1 MEERERFLEEVGE
14 TVGGKTDLNTK
25 HNSLGSLPS
34 SLVHFLHQRADQ
46 SRYDPMQVTVQGF
59 TYIRSIVDESQVK
72 YGSEKQK
79 INVYIVLG
87 GEMGWALAIVVYS
100 KKRMWKWKR
109 KKGKRKRP

>member
-59 TYIRSIVDESQVK
+59 TYIHSIVDESQVK

-87 GEMGWALAIVVYS
+87 GNG
-100 KKRMWKWKR
+100 
-109 KKGKRKRP
+109 